1 MQAGTE
7 TWAPWQA
14 KSLLLTASSPH
25 MSAIRPA
32 GADISVCMQTE
43 RLLLNAVSPSHA
55 TAQMSQLL
63 REEHHHDHHL
73 RDVCMQTGSLLL
85 NAVSPSQVTIQV
97 PQALSGFNTVLN
109 ASSLTTSPVAA
120 GAGCMYIAFAS
131 SVPVDAFLSTYD
143 DFVSLVTD
151 KCASCLLFSCFEFR
165 RSCYACT
172 C

>member
-1 MQAGTE
+1 MV
-7 TWAPWQA
+7 
-14 KSLLLTASSPH
+14 L
-25 MSAIRPA
+25 
-32 GADISVCMQTE
+32 
-43 RLLLNAVSPSHA
+43 
-55 TAQMSQLL
+55 
-63 REEHHHDHHL
+63 
-73 RDVCMQTGSLLL
+73 QTGSLLL

-151 KCASCLLFSCFEFR
+151 KYAS
-165 RSCYACT
+165 RSTYVQSHVELRLALSLRSSSICCKFGWT
-172 C
+172 P

>member
-1 MQAGTE
+1 M
-7 TWAPWQA
+7 P
-14 KSLLLTASSPH
+14 P
-25 MSAIRPA
+25 
-32 GADISVCMQTE
+32 
-43 RLLLNAVSPSHA
+43 
-55 TAQMSQLL
+55 
-63 REEHHHDHHL
+63 
-73 RDVCMQTGSLLL
+73 QTGSLLL

-151 KCASCLLFSCFEFR
+151 KCAS
-165 RSCYACT
+165 RSPCARSRATLWLELSLRSFPSVAVTCT
-172 C
+172 PRFNVCGHLVTWRGLYNP

>member
-1 MQAGTE
+1 M
-7 TWAPWQA
+7 P
-14 KSLLLTASSPH
+14 L
-25 MSAIRPA
+25 
-32 GADISVCMQTE
+32 
-43 RLLLNAVSPSHA
+43 
-55 TAQMSQLL
+55 
-63 REEHHHDHHL
+63 
-73 RDVCMQTGSLLL
+73 QTGSLLL

-151 KCASCLLFSCFEFR
+151 KCATESLQPISLAIVLGVSIR
-165 RSCYACT
+165 CT
-172 C
+172 PTRCNISPMQLSPNCRWYCIRFILKRCVCR

>member
-1 MQAGTE
+1 MF
-7 TWAPWQA
+7 
-14 KSLLLTASSPH
+14 
-25 MSAIRPA
+25 
-32 GADISVCMQTE
+32 VCTSQPKLRLV
-43 RLLLNAVSPSHA
+43 RLL
-55 TAQMSQLL
+55 
-63 REEHHHDHHL
+63 
-73 RDVCMQTGSLLL
+73 QTGSLLL

-151 KCASCLLFSCFEFR
+151 KYAPDFSLLQLSRNCR
-165 RSCYACT
+165 WCCD
-172 C
+172 